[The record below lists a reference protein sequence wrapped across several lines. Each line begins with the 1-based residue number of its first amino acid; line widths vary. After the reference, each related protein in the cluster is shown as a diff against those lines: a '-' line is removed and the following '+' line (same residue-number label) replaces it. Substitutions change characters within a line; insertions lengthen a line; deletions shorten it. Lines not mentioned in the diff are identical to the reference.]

1 MKYLNNKLYK
11 ELENKKY
18 IIHDGKILLETKL
31 PKSLRTRYE
40 VMFNR
45 KLTKTES
52 VVELDDGT
60 LQLVG
65 SQESK
70 SKNLTTHQ
78 QPKPSEN

>member
-11 ELENKKY
+11 ELENKKC
-18 IIHDGKILLETKL
+18 IIHDGKVLLETKM
-31 PKSLRTRYE
+31 PKPLRTRYE

-45 KLTKTES
+45 KLTNTQS

-60 LQLVG
+60 LQLVC

-70 SKNLTTHQ
+70 SK
-78 QPKPSEN
+78 K